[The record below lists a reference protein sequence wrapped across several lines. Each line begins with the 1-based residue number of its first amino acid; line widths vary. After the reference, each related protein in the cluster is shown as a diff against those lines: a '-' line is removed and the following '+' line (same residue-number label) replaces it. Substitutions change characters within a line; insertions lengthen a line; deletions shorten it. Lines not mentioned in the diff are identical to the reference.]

1 MEDLHVIAVRHLK
14 GKDKEVIKMFSS
26 PEEVFE
32 KEKKYMMPVYKRP
45 RIVMREG
52 KGATVKDFFG
62 KEYIDC
68 VGGIAVNAVGYC
80 HPVVVKAIKEQAEK
94 LMHVSNLYYTEPQV
108 ELAEKLSEK
117 SGMDKV
123 FFCNS
128 GAESVEAAL
137 KLASKV
143 TGKHN
148 YIAAEGS
155 FHGRTLGSLSV
166 TFGSRFRSVF
176 EPLLLKGVKFV
187 RYNDAEAIRTAINDD
202 TAAVVLEPIQGE
214 TGVIVPSEGYLREV
228 REICTEKGVLLILDE
243 IQTGFGRTGRWFCKE
258 HEGVEPDIMTV
269 AKAMGAGFPIGAML
283 AKEGIEFE
291 AGEHG
296 STFGGNPLACTAA
309 LASINVIEAEGLVE
323 RSREL
328 GAYFMKNISDEG
340 DPGVVKEIRG
350 KGLMIGIELTKRCG
364 EIVEKALERNILINC
379 TSESVIR
386 LVPPLVIS
394 KEEIDRV
401 ISVLCEIIK

>member
-1 MEDLHVIAVRHLK
+1 
-14 GKDKEVIKMFSS
+14 MFSS

-45 RIVMREG
+45 RIVITEG
-52 KGATVKDFFG
+52 KGATVSDCFG
-62 KEYIDC
+62 NEYIDC

-80 HPVVVKAIKEQAEK
+80 HPKVVKAIKEQAEK

-108 ELAEKLSEK
+108 ELAEKLSGK
-117 SGMDKV
+117 CSMDKV

-143 TGKHN
+143 TGKHKF
-148 YIAAEGS
+148 IAAEGS

-166 TFGSRFRSVF
+166 TFETKFRSVF
-176 EPLLLKGVKFV
+176 EPLLLNGVKFV
-187 RYNDAEAIRTAINDD
+187 RYNDAEAIRKAIDDD
-202 TAAVVLEPIQGE
+202 TAAVILEPIQGE
-214 TGVIVPSEGYLREV
+214 TGVIVPSEGYLKEV
-228 REICTEKGVLLILDE
+228 REICTGKNVLLILDE

-291 AGEHG
+291 TSEHG

-309 LASINVIEAEGLVE
+309 LASMKVIEEERLVE

-328 GAYFMKNISDEG
+328 GAYLMEKVHEG
-340 DPGVVKEIRG
+340 RIDSNPVVKEIRG

-364 EIVEKALERNILINC
+364 EIVDKARERRILINC
-379 TSESVIR
+379 TFDSVIR

-394 KEEIDRV
+394 KEQIDSV
-401 ISVLCEIIK
+401 ISVLCMIIK

>member
-1 MEDLHVIAVRHLK
+1 
-14 GKDKEVIKMFSS
+14 MFSS

-45 RIVMREG
+45 RIVITEG
-52 KGATVKDFFG
+52 KGATVSDSFG
-62 KEYIDC
+62 NEYIDC

-80 HPVVVKAIKEQAEK
+80 HPKVVKAIKEQAEK

-108 ELAEKLSEK
+108 ELAEKLCEK
-117 SGMDKV
+117 CGMDKV

-143 TGKHN
+143 TGKHKF
-148 YIAAEGS
+148 IAAEGS

-166 TFGSRFRSVF
+166 TFETKFRSVF
-176 EPLLLKGVKFV
+176 EPLLLNGVKFV
-187 RYNDAEAIRTAINDD
+187 RYNDAEAIRKAIDDD
-202 TAAVVLEPIQGE
+202 TVAVILEPIQGE
-214 TGVIVPSEGYLREV
+214 TGVIVPSEGYLKEV
-228 REICTEKGVLLILDE
+228 REICTGKNVLLILDE

-291 AGEHG
+291 TSEHG

-309 LASINVIEAEGLVE
+309 LASMKVIEEERLVE

-328 GAYFMKNISDEG
+328 GEYLMEKVHEG
-340 DPGVVKEIRG
+340 RIDSNPVVKEIRG

-364 EIVEKALERNILINC
+364 EIVEKALERRILINC
-379 TSESVIR
+379 TTESVIR

-394 KEEIDRV
+394 KEQIDRV
-401 ISVLCEIIK
+401 ISVLRAIIK